1 MSPPKSYLEKAGMTS
16 GSLYVLGVLLS
27 SGGFI
32 EKNHFDS
39 TAAVQAQLQ
48 EQSTAIALIQQ
59 EQGQQEKKLDELSRE
74 IRQLTRA
81 FDKSVKELAAN

>member
-1 MSPPKSYLEKAGMTS
+1 MSPPKSYLEKAGMTR
-16 GSLYVLGVLLS
+16 GSLYVLGMILS
-27 SGGFI
+27 GGGFI

-39 TAAVQAQLQ
+39 TSAMQAQLI
-48 EQSTAIALIQQ
+48 EQTTAIALIQQ

-81 FDKSVKELAAN
+81 FDTSVKELAAN